1 METLSRLDSKKIV
14 VEIQQNKKYGI
25 MLSGGLD
32 SAMLLYLIL
41 LENKFCNIQP
51 FSIPK
56 HDGSHRYVQGILE
69 YFNTEFDIKLPDPII
84 VGNPD
89 VHHSQQSRV
98 AITELFLKYP
108 VDYLFI
114 GLNQN
119 PPQPWGDPNWE
130 RPNRPTKSD
139 DSRIILPFIELY
151 KTHIVDLIFQYDQQY
166 ILNLTHTCTE
176 QKVGRCGQCFQ
187 CNERSWAFEQLQQT
201 DTGIL

>member
-1 METLSRLDSKKIV
+1 MEILSRLDGKKIV
-14 VEIQQNKKYGI
+14 VKIQQNKKYGI

-51 FSIPK
+51 YSIPK
-56 HDGSHRYVQGILE
+56 HDGSHKYVQGILE
-69 YFNTEFDIKLPDPII
+69 YFNTEFDIELPKPII
-84 VGNPD
+84 VGNPA

-130 RPNRPTKSD
+130 RPNRLLKSPSD
-139 DSRIILPFIELY
+139 RIILPFIELY
-151 KTHIVDLIFQYDQQY
+151 KTHIVDLIFQFDQKY
-166 ILNLTHTCTE
+166 LVNLTHTCTE
-176 QKVGRCGQCFQ
+176 QPVGRCNQCFQ
-187 CNERSWAFEQLQQT
+187 CNERSWAFEQLVQT

>member
-1 METLSRLDSKKIV
+1 MEILSRLDGKKIV
-14 VEIQQNKKYGI
+14 VKIQQNKKYGI

-51 FSIPK
+51 YSIPK
-56 HDGSHRYVQGILE
+56 HDGSHKYVQGILE
-69 YFNTEFDIKLPDPII
+69 YFNTEFDIELPKPII
-84 VGNPD
+84 VGNPA

-130 RPNRPTKSD
+130 RPNRLLKSPSD
-139 DSRIILPFIELY
+139 RIILPFIELY
-151 KTHIVDLIFQYDQQY
+151 KTHIVDLIFQFDQ
-166 ILNLTHTCTE
+166 
-176 QKVGRCGQCFQ
+176 
-187 CNERSWAFEQLQQT
+187 
-201 DTGIL
+201 

>member
-69 YFNTEFDIKLPDPII
+69 YFNTEFDIKLPEPII
-84 VGNPD
+84 VGHPD
-89 VHHSQQSRV
+89 IHHSQQSRV

-119 PPQPWGDPNWE
+119 PPLPWGNANWE
-130 RPNRPTKSD
+130 RPNRPLKSD
-139 DSRIILPFIELY
+139 DPRIILPFIELY
-151 KTHIVDLIFQYDQQY
+151 KTHIVDLIFQHDQKY
-166 ILNLTHTCTE
+166 LLNLTHTCTE
-176 QKVGRCGQCFQ
+176 QTVGRCGQCFQ
-187 CNERSWAFEQLQQT
+187 CNERSWAFEQLHQI

>member
-1 METLSRLDSKKIV
+1 MEILSRLDGKKIV
-14 VEIQQNKKYGI
+14 VKIQQNKKYGI

-51 FSIPK
+51 YSIPK
-56 HDGSHRYVQGILE
+56 HDGSHKYVQGILE
-69 YFNTEFDIKLPDPII
+69 YFNTEFDIELPKPII
-84 VGNPD
+84 VGNPA

-119 PPQPWGDPNWE
+119 PPEPWVDPNWE
-130 RPNRPTKSD
+130 RPNRLSKSP
-139 DSRIILPFIELY
+139 SVRIILPFIELY
-151 KTHIVDLIFQYDQQY
+151 KTHIVDLIFQFDQKY
-166 ILNLTHTCTE
+166 LVNLTHTCTE
-176 QKVGRCGQCFQ
+176 QPVGRCKQCFQ
-187 CNERSWAFEQLQQT
+187 CNERSWAFEQLVQT